1 MRGKGDP
8 CCHMI
13 NRLRITIDTLA
24 EIKREYNDVP
34 VCMGECPYVYIYIY
48 VCMYKETVCF
58 NTVQRM
64 E

>member
-1 MRGKGDP
+1 MT
-8 CCHMI
+8 